1 MSKKAKKAVEV
12 QEEVVDQMDIVADEN
27 QTVVADEVPAVDTEA
42 KVEEVAATEA
52 ETKSDV
58 VAEDIQIT
66 EADLD
71 ALIADATEAS
81 TEPTPASAIEKKFFT
96 EQEEIEGIEFP
107 SVKFA
112 GEFLCD
118 KFGIKITNAVDGI
131 YKSLRRGTNKTHG
144 YRITKTADN
153 TIILNKI
160 V

>member
-1 MSKKAKKAVEV
+1 MLKKAKKAVEV
-12 QEEVVDQMDIVADEN
+12 QEAVVDQMDIVADEN
-27 QTVVADEVPAVDTEA
+27 QTIVAEEVPAVETE
-42 KVEEVAATEA
+42 T

-58 VAEDIQIT
+58 VTDDIQIT

>member
-1 MSKKAKKAVEV
+1 MSKKAKKAEVEV
-12 QEEVVDQMDIVADEN
+12 QETAVVDQMDIVADEN
-27 QTVVADEVPAVDTEA
+27 QTVVAEEVPVVDTEA

-52 ETKSDV
+52 QSDV
-58 VAEDIQIT
+58 VTDDIQIT

>member
-12 QEEVVDQMDIVADEN
+12 QEAVVDQMDIVADEN
-27 QTVVADEVPAVDTEA
+27 QTVVADEVPAVETEVKA
-42 KVEEVAATEA
+42 EEVAATEA
-52 ETKSDV
+52 EAKTDV
-58 VAEDIQIT
+58 VDDIQIT

-81 TEPTPASAIEKKFFT
+81 MEPTPASAIEKKFFT

-144 YRITKTADN
+144 YKITKTADN

>member
-12 QEEVVDQMDIVADEN
+12 QEAVVDQMDIVADEN
-27 QTVVADEVPAVDTEA
+27 QTVVADEVLAVDTEA

-58 VAEDIQIT
+58 VVDDIQIT

-144 YRITKTADN
+144 YSITKTADN

>member
-1 MSKKAKKAVEV
+1 MSKKAKKAQVEV
-12 QEEVVDQMDIVADEN
+12 QETAVVDQMDIVADEA
-27 QTVVADEVPAVDTEA
+27 QTVVADEVPAVEA
-42 KVEEVAATEA
+42 KVEEVAAPEA
-52 ETKSDV
+52 STDV

>member
-1 MSKKAKKAVEV
+1 MSKKAVEV
-12 QEEVVDQMDIVADEN
+12 QEAVVDQMDIVADEN
-27 QTVVADEVPAVDTEA
+27 QTVVAEEVPAVETEA
-42 KVEEVAATEA
+42 KTEEVAATEA
-52 ETKSDV
+52 QSDV
-58 VAEDIQIT
+58 VTDDIQIT

>member
-1 MSKKAKKAVEV
+1 MSKKAKKAQVEV
-12 QEEVVDQMDIVADEN
+12 QETAVVDQMDIVADEA
-27 QTVVADEVPAVDTEA
+27 QTVVADEVPAVEA

-52 ETKSDV
+52 STDV
-58 VAEDIQIT
+58 ALDDVQIT
-66 EADLD
+66 EADID

-81 TEPTPASAIEKKFFT
+81 TEPTPASALEKKFFT

-144 YRITKTADN
+144 YKITKTMDN

>member
-12 QEEVVDQMDIVADEN
+12 QEAVVDQMDIVADEN
-27 QTVVADEVPAVDTEA
+27 QTVVADEVPAIDTET
-42 KVEEVAATEA
+42 KVEEVVATEA
-52 ETKSDV
+52 QSDAV
-58 VAEDIQIT
+58 TDDIQIT

>member
-12 QEEVVDQMDIVADEN
+12 QETVVDQMDIVADEN
-27 QTVVADEVPAVDTEA
+27 QTVVA
-42 KVEEVAATEA
+42 EEVAATEA
-52 ETKSDV
+52 EAKTDV
-58 VAEDIQIT
+58 VTDDIQIT

-144 YRITKTADN
+144 YSITKTADN